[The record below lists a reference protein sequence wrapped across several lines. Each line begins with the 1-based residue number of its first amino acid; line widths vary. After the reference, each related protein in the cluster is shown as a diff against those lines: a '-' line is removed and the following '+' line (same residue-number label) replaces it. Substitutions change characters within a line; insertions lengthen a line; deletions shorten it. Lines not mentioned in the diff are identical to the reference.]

1 MDKLKMKNAILE
13 QRNLMTKDINPSVLM
28 NILECCKESPLADV
42 EYAPFSVSDRK
53 TLLDDSFK
61 CHLICNQAK
70 LKAGLA
76 NIVQN
81 RIRTDVQVVVHG
93 TTFDCHLTVL
103 QVASEYFRL
112 FTSTHTIVIDEPEVT
127 VLAFEKLYEWILK
140 GKAFRLRVDWLL
152 DMYRTARFL
161 KMPKF
166 IDRLWG
172 YFENTKNFS
181 EGHAFNLY
189 IKAIPYPTEMLQAL
203 MLTRVNRFFLTAVTT
218 TEYLNLTAEQ
228 VYAMLTTSVLA
239 VNSEMEVL
247 MSALRWMMYDWE
259 ERKKHKLFLMQ
270 AVRFNLMPAWYI
282 LSLKTKQ
289 KMPEL
294 AEILEEP
301 VIQDTLDAGLSYSV
315 TQHFVHSDSPLQKP
329 LELNTE
335 HQREWIIDRCASH
348 HHLYNCP
355 NWTYLDYNVF
365 NIYMM
370 QIIKAKNLHFDTLRL
385 FKPSNFAPCC
395 QETIKNCKTL
405 LEI

>member
-1 MDKLKMKNAILE
+1 M
-13 QRNLMTKDINPSVLM
+13 
-28 NILECCKESPLADV
+28 
-42 EYAPFSVSDRK
+42 
-53 TLLDDSFK
+53 
-61 CHLICNQAK
+61 
-70 LKAGLA
+70 
-76 NIVQN
+76 QN

-93 TTFDCHLTVL
+93 TTFDCHLPVL
-103 QVASEYFRL
+103 QVASEYFRQ

-127 VLAFEKLYEWILK
+127 VLGFEKLYEWILK
-140 GKAFRLRVDWLL
+140 RNSLRLKIDWLL

-166 IDRLWG
+166 IDKLWG
-172 YFENTKNFS
+172 YFDNTKNFN
-181 EGHAFNLY
+181 EGQAFNLY
-189 IKAIPYPTEMLQAL
+189 IKAIPYPTEMLKAL

-301 VIQDTLDAGLSYSV
+301 VIQDALNAGLSYSV

-335 HQREWIIDRCASH
+335 HQREWIIDRSASH

-355 NWTYLDYNVF
+355 NWTYLDYNAF
-365 NIYMM
+365 TLYMA
-370 QIIKAKNLHFDTLRL
+370 QIIQAKNLHFHILRL

-395 QETIKNCKTL
+395 QETVKNCKTL